1 MTKYKLNQIVEFKH
15 KNEVLFGE
23 IIGIRDK
30 DNQEC
35 TYCIYNEEYVTHCD
49 THIMEE
55 SDLNSFSDYS
65 IKFVNNINSRAFWK
79 IETNIIGEKLKWET
93 LKNEKEIQNAKE
105 IKMIENAIQ
114 NKKNSINRYQKK

>member
-79 IETNIIGEKLKWET
+79 IETNIIGEKLNVSYGNKCS
-93 LKNEKEIQNAKE
+93 KCKEYNQYIDSTFNYKCWRCT
-105 IKMIENAIQ
+105 N
-114 NKKNSINRYQKK
+114 YPY